1 MLMNRLYT
9 LNSFSSQL
17 YFNNNANSI
26 ILKKSGCLFVLQINR
41 HMQIMLMNRL
51 YTLNSFSSELYFNNN
66 ANTLSLKSFVEGKK
80 TERAHRQRGRTFGR
94 FGINAVWRIQAV

>member
-26 ILKKSGCLFVLQINR
+26 IPFDVIKI
-41 HMQIMLMNRL
+41 ILMNIYKKYNILDHEIDNKL
-51 YTLNSFSSELYFNNN
+51 YLL
-66 ANTLSLKSFVEGKK
+66 LIL
-80 TERAHRQRGRTFGR
+80 
-94 FGINAVWRIQAV
+94 